1 LTAICSDPGADGAII
16 SGVVPVRLTLFLA
29 VAALVSVAAQG
40 PPQWTP
46 DVPRVWDEAALSDWA
61 TPLAGLDARPTHLT
75 PAEYYA
81 LPEENLRTYPVYL
94 PGREPQGYAD
104 MLRTVGP
111 QPLIEAERLRT
122 REDWVRAGE
131 RVFRDSV
138 VLRTFDPTLI
148 AMARDARALKVA
160 PLPDGTVNALRWVPT
175 RQGVALGFT
184 NCSACHTLYLPPDNV
199 AVPGASSFASIGFR
213 NGLGGQIRAAER
225 ALAGEAPFNMGGSIG
240 SWLYQAYGVPWAAG
254 RDAEQLKG
262 MTEADVQQYVAANL
276 RGGAVA
282 RWNGSI
288 LYPTKVPDLIGIQ
301 DRKYIDHTATHL
313 HRGIGDLMR
322 YAALV
327 SFADATDFGPYRM
340 LAPDTKRFQTRLPDS
355 SLYAMALYLYSLEPP
370 RNPNPRDARAAA
382 GEKIFQREPCGSCHT
397 PPLFTNNKLT
407 LATGFSP
414 PARTPAALDVL
425 PISVGTDPGLALN
438 TRKGTGYYKV
448 PSLKGVW
455 YRGFYLHDGA
465 VASLEELFDP
475 ARLRETH
482 RPGGWRP
489 PGVETRAIPGHEFG
503 LGLSAVEREQLIA
516 YLRTL

>member
-1 LTAICSDPGADGAII
+1 MAAVTS
-16 SGVVPVRLTLFLA
+16 SRVVLLLV
-29 VAALVSVAAQG
+29 VAGFTGVAAQRANE
-40 PPQWTP
+40 WTP
-46 DVPRVWDEAALSDWA
+46 EIPRVWDEAALSDWA
-61 TPLAGLDARPTHLT
+61 TPIAGLNLRPTHMT
-75 PAEYYA
+75 AAAYYA

-104 MLRTVGP
+104 MIRTVGP
-111 QPLIEAERLRT
+111 QPLMEPESLRT
-122 REDWVRAGE
+122 RQDWIRAGE

-138 VLRTFDPTLI
+138 VLRTFDPKLI
-148 AMARDARALKVA
+148 AMARDARTLDVV

-175 RQGVALGFT
+175 AQGVALGFA
-184 NCSACHTLYLPPDNV
+184 NCSACHTLYLPPDNIP
-199 AVPGASSFASIGFR
+199 VPGASSFASTGFR

-225 ALAGEAPFNMGGSIG
+225 ALPGEAPFNMSGSIG
-240 SWLYQAYGVPWAAG
+240 SWLYQAYGAPWTG
-254 RDAEQLKG
+254 DPDGERLKT
-262 MTEADVQQYVAANL
+262 MTETDHQQYVTANL

-288 LYPTKVPDLIGIQ
+288 LYPAKVPDLIGIQ
-301 DRKYIDHTATHL
+301 DRKYIDHTATHR

-327 SFADATDFGPYRM
+327 SFADDTDFGPYRM
-340 LAPDTKRFQTRLPDS
+340 LAPDTKRFQTRVPDS

-370 RNPNPRDARAAA
+370 PNPNRRDERAAT
-382 GEKIFQREPCGSCHT
+382 GEKIFQRESCASCHT

-407 LATGFSP
+407 LARGFSP
-414 PARTPAALDVL
+414 PKNAPASLDVL
-425 PISVGTDPGLALN
+425 PVSVGTDPGLAMK

-455 YRGFYLHDGA
+455 YRGYYLHDGA

-475 ARLRETH
+475 DRLKDTH
-482 RPGGWRP
+482 TPGGWRP
-489 PGVETRAIPGHEFG
+489 PGVKTRAIPGHEFG
-503 LGLSAVEREQLIA
+503 LQLSAPERDQLIA

>member
-1 LTAICSDPGADGAII
+1 MT
-16 SGVVPVRLTLFLA
+16 VRVAFLLA
-29 VAALVSVAAQG
+29 VAVFASAAAQG

-61 TPLAGLDARPTHLT
+61 TPIAGLNVRPTHMT
-75 PAEYYA
+75 AAAYYA

-94 PGREPQGYAD
+94 PGREPQGFAD
-104 MLRTVGP
+104 MLRTIGP
-111 QPLIEAERLRT
+111 QPLMEPQSLRT
-122 REDWVRAGE
+122 RQDWIRAGE

-138 VLRTFDPTLI
+138 VLRTFDPKLI
-148 AMARDARALKVA
+148 AMARDARSLNVV
-160 PLPDGTVNALRWVPT
+160 PLADGTVNTLRWVPT
-175 RQGVALGFT
+175 AQGVALGFA
-184 NCSACHTLYLPPDNV
+184 NCSACHTLYLPPDNMP
-199 AVPGASSFASIGFR
+199 VPGASSFASTGFR

-225 ALAGEAPFNMGGSIG
+225 ALPGEAPFNMAGSIG
-240 SWLYQAYGVPWAAG
+240 SWLYQAYGAPWTG
-254 RDAEQLKG
+254 DADGERLKT
-262 MTEADVQQYVAANL
+262 MTEADHQQYVTANL

-288 LYPTKVPDLIGIQ
+288 LYPAKVPDLIGIQ

-327 SFADATDFGPYRM
+327 SFADTTDFGPYRM

-370 RNPNPRDARAAA
+370 PNPNRRDEKAAA
-382 GEKIFQREPCGSCHT
+382 GEKIFTREACASCHT

-407 LATGFSP
+407 LARGFSP
-414 PARTPAALDVL
+414 PKDTPPSLDVL
-425 PISVGTDPGLALN
+425 PVSVGTDPGLAMN

-455 YRGFYLHDGA
+455 YRGYYLHDGT

-475 ARLRETH
+475 DRLKDTH
-482 RPGGWRP
+482 TPGGWRP
-489 PGVETRAIPGHEFG
+489 PGVTTRAIPGHEFG
-503 LGLSAVEREQLIA
+503 LRLSAPERDQLIA